1 MSCDDVVIVAAY
13 RTPIGSFN
21 GSLASLKADQ
31 LGTFVLKEILQKT
44 NTFPDEVII
53 GQALTASQGQN
64 PARQTSINAGCPN
77 SVPAFTINMLC
88 GSGLKACVLGYQAI
102 KCGDAKVVVCGGQ
115 ESMSQAPHCVHMRNG
130 CKMNDVALVDSMIKD
145 GLTDAFLD
153 VHMGKTA
160 DHVAE
165 KFCVT
170 REQQDNHALE
180 SQMKYKQ
187 ACVNFENEIGEIV
200 VLL

>member
-1 MSCDDVVIVAAY
+1 MSSDDVVIVAAY

-21 GSLASLKADQ
+21 GSLSSLKADQ
-31 LGTFVLKEILQKT
+31 LGTVVLKKIFEQT

-88 GSGLKACVLGYQAI
+88 GSGLKACVLGFQSI

-115 ESMSQAPHCVHMRNG
+115 ESMSQAPHCVNMRNG
-130 CKMNDVALVDSMIKD
+130 YKMNDVALVDSMIKD

-153 VHMGKTA
+153 IHMGKTA
-160 DHVAE
+160 DHVAD

-170 REQQDNHALE
+170 REEQDIHALN
-180 SQMKYKQ
+180 SQLKYKK
-187 ACVNFENEIGEIV
+187 ASENLFSEIG
-200 VLL
+200 